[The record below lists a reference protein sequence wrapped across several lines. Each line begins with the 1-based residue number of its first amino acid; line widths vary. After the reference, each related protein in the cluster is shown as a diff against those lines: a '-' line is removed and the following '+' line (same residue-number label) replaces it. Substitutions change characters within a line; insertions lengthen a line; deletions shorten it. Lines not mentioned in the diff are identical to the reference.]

1 MTTYSAFSKDQETM
15 ELIDRYLLDQLDQN
29 ELNQFYERMEQNSD
43 FRKLVMEQKQEML
56 AVEEYSLKRSMDSFH
71 EEVLH
76 DKTSKRGNPKWWTI
90 AASILILIGIS
101 LWTIFNSN
109 TSAEKI
115 FANNFRPDPGLPTTM
130 GKTRDYEFY
139 SGMVSYKQK
148 KYTEAISLWKP
159 LHIANPKND
168 TFTYFLGV
176 AHLADGNT
184 RQAAE
189 YLQLSKDREESAF
202 KEETSYY
209 LALAYLKQ
217 NKVKEA
223 KEVLKNSSNPA
234 NIKLLEDIE
243 SLK

>member
-1 MTTYSAFSKDQETM
+1 MTTYSAFSNDQETM

-29 ELNQFYERMEQNSD
+29 ELIRFHEQMEQNSD
-43 FRKLVMEQKQEML
+43 FRKLVLEQKQEML
-56 AVEEYSLKRSMDSFH
+56 AVEEFSLRRSMNSFH
-71 EEVLH
+71 DEALR
-76 DKTSKRGNPKWWTI
+76 DMTSKRANPKWWAL

-101 LWTIFNSN
+101 LWTVFSSN
-109 TSAEKI
+109 TPSEKI

-130 GKTRDYEFY
+130 GKTTDYEFY

-159 LHIANPKND
+159 LHKSNPTND
-168 TFTYFLGV
+168 TFTYFIGV
-176 AHLADGNT
+176 AYLADGDIRRAT
-184 RQAAE
+184 E
-189 YLQLSKDREESAF
+189 YLQLSNDKKESAF

-209 LALAYLKQ
+209 LALAYLKE

-223 KEVLKNSSNPA
+223 KEVLKYSSSPA
-234 NIKLLEDIE
+234 NSKLLKDIE